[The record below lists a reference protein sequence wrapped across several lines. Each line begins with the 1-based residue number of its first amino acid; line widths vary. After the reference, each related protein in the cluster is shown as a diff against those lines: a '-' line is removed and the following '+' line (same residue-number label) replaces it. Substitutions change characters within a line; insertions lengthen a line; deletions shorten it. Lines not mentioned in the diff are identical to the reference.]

1 MKDQMNIHN
10 DKGFED
16 IEQLLQPQCDFHAS
30 SQTKQQVIEKA
41 RKSLVSHRTLRIFPW
56 ICAACVAGI
65 IAIIL
70 QPPKDTTSASGNATM
85 AVRKAT
91 QPMQK
96 AMMQEKNLTAEKEN
110 TAEKAITEESRTYEK
125 KKTFAKINAPKKEAK
140 PKVEFGDDMP
150 DTEEKVRY
158 SSLMSTLPE
167 EHLFKCRQQKLKPLQ
182 AMPCK
187 VRMTANK
194 YGRITS
200 KTLKKVI
207 YNKV

>member
-70 QPPKDTTSASGNATM
+70 QPPKDTTSASGNAIM

-96 AMMQEKNLTAEKEN
+96 AMTQEKNLTAEKEKA
-110 TAEKAITEESRTYEK
+110 AEMAVAAEGKTYKK
-125 KKTFAKINAPKKEAK
+125 KKTFAKLNALKREAK
-140 PKVEFGDDMP
+140 PKAEFGDDMP
-150 DTEEKVRY
+150 DTEEKGPV
-158 SSLMSTLPE
+158 LFPMSTLPK
-167 EHLFKCRQQKLKPLQ
+167 EHLFKMQTAEVQATTCNAVQSEDDCLQERRIIVKL
-182 AMPCK
+182 
-187 VRMTANK
+187 
-194 YGRITS
+194 
-200 KTLKKVI
+200 
-207 YNKV
+207 

>member
-41 RKSLVSHRTLRIFPW
+41 RKSLVSHRTLRILPW

-125 KKTFAKINAPKKEAK
+125 KKTFAKSNAPKSEAK
-140 PKVEFGDDMP
+140 PKAEFGDDMP
-150 DTEEKVRY
+150 ETKEAEGPVRFP
-158 SSLMSTLPE
+158 MSTLPK
-167 EHLFKCRQQKLKPLQ
+167 EHLFKMQTAEVQATTCNAVQSEDDCLQGRRIIVKL
-182 AMPCK
+182 
-187 VRMTANK
+187 
-194 YGRITS
+194 
-200 KTLKKVI
+200 
-207 YNKV
+207 

>member
-70 QPPKDTTSASGNATM
+70 QPPKDTTSASGFWPHTKNYQALGTVGAGGTATVT
-85 AVRKAT
+85 AGSTKITLSDIYLA
-91 QPMQK
+91 
-96 AMMQEKNLTAEKEN
+96 QEY
-110 TAEKAITEESRTYEK
+110 TYDVLPDGK
-125 KKTFAKINAPKKEAK
+125 IVGTYPKTGLNS
-140 PKVEFGDDMP
+140 D
-150 DTEEKVRY
+150 
-158 SSLMSTLPE
+158 
-167 EHLFKCRQQKLKPLQ
+167 RQ
-182 AMPCK
+182 M
-187 VRMTANK
+187 RWRN
-194 YGRITS
+194 
-200 KTLKKVI
+200 
-207 YNKV
+207 

>member
-1 MKDQMNIHN
+1 MKDQMNTHN

-30 SQTKQQVIEKA
+30 SQTKQQVMEKA

-70 QPPKDTTSASGNATM
+70 QPPKDTTSASGNAIM

-96 AMMQEKNLTAEKEN
+96 AMTQEKNLTAEKEKA
-110 TAEKAITEESRTYEK
+110 AEMAVAAEGKTYKK
-125 KKTFAKINAPKKEAK
+125 KKTFAKLNAPKREAK
-140 PKVEFGDDMP
+140 PKAEFGDDMP
-150 DTEEKVRY
+150 DTEEKGPVRFP
-158 SSLMSTLPE
+158 MSTLPK
-167 EHLFKCRQQKLKPLQ
+167 EHLFKMQTAEVQATTCNAVQSEDDCLQERRIIVKL
-182 AMPCK
+182 
-187 VRMTANK
+187 
-194 YGRITS
+194 
-200 KTLKKVI
+200 
-207 YNKV
+207 

>member
-41 RKSLVSHRTLRIFPW
+41 RKSLVSHRTLRILPW

-70 QPPKDTTSASGNATM
+70 QPPKDTTSASGNETM

-125 KKTFAKINAPKKEAK
+125 KKTFAKLNAPKRKAK
-140 PKVEFGDDMP
+140 PKAEFGDDMP
-150 DTEEKVRY
+150 DTEEKGPV
-158 SSLMSTLPE
+158 LFPMSTLPK
-167 EHLFKCRQQKLKPLQ
+167 EHLFKMQTAEVQATTCNAVQSEDDCLQGRRIIVKL
-182 AMPCK
+182 
-187 VRMTANK
+187 
-194 YGRITS
+194 
-200 KTLKKVI
+200 
-207 YNKV
+207 

>member
-1 MKDQMNIHN
+1 MKDQMNTHN

-30 SQTKQQVIEKA
+30 SQTKQQVMEKA

-70 QPPKDTTSASGNATM
+70 QPPKDTTSASGNAIM

-96 AMMQEKNLTAEKEN
+96 AMTQEKNLTAEKEKA
-110 TAEKAITEESRTYEK
+110 AEMAVAAEGKTYKKNKA
-125 KKTFAKINAPKKEAK
+125 FAKLNAPKREAK
-140 PKVEFGDDMP
+140 PKAEFGDDMP
-150 DTEEKVRY
+150 DTEEKGPV
-158 SSLMSTLPE
+158 LFPMSTLPK
-167 EHLFKCRQQKLKPLQ
+167 EHLFKMQTAEVQATTCNAVQSEDDCLQERRIIVKL
-182 AMPCK
+182 
-187 VRMTANK
+187 
-194 YGRITS
+194 
-200 KTLKKVI
+200 
-207 YNKV
+207 

>member
-30 SQTKQQVIEKA
+30 SQTKQQIIEKA

-96 AMMQEKNLTAEKEN
+96 AMTQEKSLTAEKEN

-125 KKTFAKINAPKKEAK
+125 KKTFAKLNAPKREAK
-140 PKVEFGDDMP
+140 PKAEFGDDMP
-150 DTEEKVRY
+150 DTEEKGPV
-158 SSLMSTLPE
+158 LFPMSTLPE
-167 EHLFKCRQQKLKPLQ
+167 EHLFKMQTAEVQATTCNAVQSEDDCLQ
-182 AMPCK
+182 E
-187 VRMTANK
+187 R
-194 YGRITS
+194 RITV
-200 KTLKKVI
+200 KL
-207 YNKV
+207 

>member
-41 RKSLVSHRTLRIFPW
+41 RKSLVSHRTLRILPW

-125 KKTFAKINAPKKEAK
+125 KKTFAKLNAPKREAK
-140 PKVEFGDDMP
+140 PKAEFGDDMP
-150 DTEEKVRY
+150 DTEKKR
-158 SSLMSTLPE
+158 SGTLPYVNLARRASFQNADSRSSS
-167 EHLFKCRQQKLKPLQ
+167 HYKQCRAK
-182 AMPCK
+182 
-187 VRMTANK
+187 
-194 YGRITS
+194 
-200 KTLKKVI
+200 
-207 YNKV
+207 

>member
-1 MKDQMNIHN
+1 MKNQMNIHN

-96 AMMQEKNLTAEKEN
+96 AMMQ
-110 TAEKAITEESRTYEK
+110 
-125 KKTFAKINAPKKEAK
+125 
-140 PKVEFGDDMP
+140 
-150 DTEEKVRY
+150 
-158 SSLMSTLPE
+158 SS
-167 EHLFKCRQQKLKPLQ
+167 
-182 AMPCK
+182 
-187 VRMTANK
+187 N
-194 YGRITS
+194 
-200 KTLKKVI
+200 
-207 YNKV
+207 

>member
-30 SQTKQQVIEKA
+30 SQTKQQVMEKA

-70 QPPKDTTSASGNATM
+70 QPPKDTTSASGNAIM

-96 AMMQEKNLTAEKEN
+96 AMTQEKNLTAGK
-110 TAEKAITEESRTYEK
+110 EKAAEMAVAAEGKTYK
-125 KKTFAKINAPKKEAK
+125 KKKAFAKLNAPKREAK
-140 PKVEFGDDMP
+140 PKAEFGDDMP
-150 DTEEKVRY
+150 DTEEKGPV
-158 SSLMSTLPE
+158 LFPMSTLPK
-167 EHLFKCRQQKLKPLQ
+167 EHLFKMQTAEVQATTCNAVQSEDDCLQERRIIVKL
-182 AMPCK
+182 
-187 VRMTANK
+187 
-194 YGRITS
+194 
-200 KTLKKVI
+200 
-207 YNKV
+207 

>member
-30 SQTKQQVIEKA
+30 SQTKKEVMEKA
-41 RKSLVSHRTLRIFPW
+41 RKSMTIYRSLRIFPW

-96 AMMQEKNLTAEKEN
+96 AMTQEKSLTAEKEKA
-110 TAEKAITEESRTYEK
+110 AEMAVAAESKTYEK
-125 KKTFAKINAPKKEAK
+125 KKTMAKLNAPKREAK
-140 PKVEFGDDMP
+140 PKADLGDDMP
-150 DTEEKVRY
+150 ETKEAEGPVRFP
-158 SSLMSTLPE
+158 MSTLPE
-167 EHLFKCRQQKLKPLQ
+167 EHLFKMQTAEAQATTSYAVQSEDDRQQI
-182 AMPCK
+182 
-187 VRMTANK
+187 R
-194 YGRITS
+194 RITV
-200 KTLKKVI
+200 KL
-207 YNKV
+207 

>member
-96 AMMQEKNLTAEKEN
+96 AMTQEKSLTAEKDHRREQN
-110 TAEKAITEESRTYEK
+110 IR
-125 KKTFAKINAPKKEAK
+125 
-140 PKVEFGDDMP
+140 
-150 DTEEKVRY
+150 EEKD
-158 SSLMSTLPE
+158 
-167 EHLFKCRQQKLKPLQ
+167 FRQAQCSQK
-182 AMPCK
+182 
-187 VRMTANK
+187 
-194 YGRITS
+194 GG
-200 KTLKKVI
+200 
-207 YNKV
+207 

>member
-1 MKDQMNIHN
+1 MKDQKNIHN

-85 AVRKAT
+85 AVRK
-91 QPMQK
+91 
-96 AMMQEKNLTAEKEN
+96 TAEKEN
-110 TAEKAITEESRTYEK
+110 TAEKAITEESRTYKK
-125 KKTFAKINAPKKEAK
+125 KKTFAKLNAPKRKAK
-140 PKVEFGDDMP
+140 PKAEFGDDMP
-150 DTEEKVRY
+150 DTEEKGPV
-158 SSLMSTLPE
+158 LFPMSTLPE
-167 EHLFKCRQQKLKPLQ
+167 EHLFKMQTAEAQATTSNAVQSEDDRQQI
-182 AMPCK
+182 
-187 VRMTANK
+187 R
-194 YGRITS
+194 RITV
-200 KTLKKVI
+200 KL
-207 YNKV
+207 

>member
-110 TAEKAITEESRTYEK
+110 TAEKDITEESRTYEK
-125 KKTFAKINAPKKEAK
+125 KRLSPSSMLPKETK
-140 PKVEFGDDMP
+140 PKAEFGDDMP
-150 DTEEKVRY
+150 DTEEKGPV
-158 SSLMSTLPE
+158 LFPMSTLPK
-167 EHLFKCRQQKLKPLQ
+167 EHLFKMQTAEAQATTSNAVQSEDDRQQI
-182 AMPCK
+182 
-187 VRMTANK
+187 R
-194 YGRITS
+194 RITV
-200 KTLKKVI
+200 KL
-207 YNKV
+207 

>member
-1 MKDQMNIHN
+1 MKDQMNTHN

-30 SQTKQQVIEKA
+30 SQTKQQVMEKA

-70 QPPKDTTSASGNATM
+70 QPPKDTTSASGNAIM

-96 AMMQEKNLTAEKEN
+96 AMTQEKNLTAEKEKA
-110 TAEKAITEESRTYEK
+110 AEMAVAAEGKTYK
-125 KKTFAKINAPKKEAK
+125 KKKAFAKLNAPKREAK
-140 PKVEFGDDMP
+140 PKAEFGDDMP
-150 DTEEKVRY
+150 DTEEKGPV
-158 SSLMSTLPE
+158 LFPMSTLPK
-167 EHLFKCRQQKLKPLQ
+167 EHLFKMQTAEVQATTCNAVQSEDDCLQERRIIVKL
-182 AMPCK
+182 
-187 VRMTANK
+187 
-194 YGRITS
+194 
-200 KTLKKVI
+200 
-207 YNKV
+207 